1 MGSQKSPDWYLA
13 KTTADSL
20 VYKYVHR
27 QAESDRTTQPLAAWY
42 ASGSCCLVHI
52 AVYVVLVVLLD
63 AQVAFGDGQ

>member
-20 VYKYVHR
+20 VY
-27 QAESDRTTQPLAAWY
+27 TLAAWY